1 MLKNHPL
8 IFLEVKKNHLIF
20 FAYKIDDNFDL
31 KLLQTISIPAQGIEN
46 CQVTNFELAYKI
58 INENIFLIEKKL
70 NLTFKDLILIID
82 DFSSTIINCTGYKKL
97 NGSQLVK
104 ENITYILNTIKSKI
118 DESENKK
125 IILHIFNSKYFL
137 DKKKIENLPIGLFGN
152 FYSHELSFF
161 LADENNTKNFEQLIN
176 KCNLKLKK
184 IISNSHLEGV
194 HMINKNPE
202 LDTFFKVEINKNYSR
217 IFYFENS
224 ALKFLQ
230 DFKFGNE
237 LIIKDISKILGFN
250 NEAITNILENFKIN
264 ELIEDNGFIEKKYF
278 KNKNFRKINKNLI
291 FEIAKAR
298 VSEFS
303 EIFIKKNINLSSFLR
318 KNISIYLLVR
328 DIEKIPI
335 LEDIYMS
342 QFSNNNDYKVNLIKD
357 SFFKDKSNTAF
368 KLVQYGW
375 KKEAVPVVREKKSV
389 IAKIFDFIFN

>member
-31 KLLQTISIPAQGIEN
+31 KLLHTISIPAQGIEN

-303 EIFIKKNINLSSFLR
+303 EIFIKKNINLSSFLL

-335 LEDIYMS
+335 LEDIYRS

>member
-303 EIFIKKNINLSSFLR
+303 EIFIKKNINLSSFLL

-335 LEDIYMS
+335 LEDIYRS

>member
-303 EIFIKKNINLSSFLR
+303 EIFIKKNINLSSFLL

-389 IAKIFDFIFN
+389 IAKIFDYIFN

>member
-264 ELIEDNGFIEKKYF
+264 ELIEDNGFIEKEYF

-335 LEDIYMS
+335 LEDIYRS

>member
-278 KNKNFRKINKNLI
+278 KNKNFRKIKKNLI

-335 LEDIYMS
+335 LEDIYRS

>member
-335 LEDIYMS
+335 LEDIYRS

>member
-8 IFLEVKKNHLIF
+8 IFLEIKKNHLIF

-335 LEDIYMS
+335 LEDIYRS

>member
-264 ELIEDNGFIEKKYF
+264 ELVEDNGFIEKKYF

-389 IAKIFDFIFN
+389 IAKIFDYIFN

>member
-194 HMINKNPE
+194 HMINQNPE

-335 LEDIYMS
+335 LEDIYRS

-389 IAKIFDFIFN
+389 IAKIFDYIFN

>member
-202 LDTFFKVEINKNYSR
+202 LETFFKVEINKNYSR

-303 EIFIKKNINLSSFLR
+303 EIFIKKNINLSSFLL

-335 LEDIYMS
+335 LEDIYRS

>member
-237 LIIKDISKILGFN
+237 LIIKDISKILGSN

-335 LEDIYMS
+335 LEDIYRS

>member
-8 IFLEVKKNHLIF
+8 IFLEVKKIHLIF

-202 LDTFFKVEINKNYSR
+202 LETFFKVEINKNYSR

-303 EIFIKKNINLSSFLR
+303 EIFIKKNINLSSFLL

-335 LEDIYMS
+335 LEDIYRS

>member
-31 KLLQTISIPAQGIEN
+31 KLLHTISIPAQGIEN

>member
-82 DFSSTIINCTGYKKL
+82 DFSGTIINCTGYKKL

-303 EIFIKKNINLSSFLR
+303 EIFIKKNINLSSFLL

-335 LEDIYMS
+335 LEDIYRS

>member
-1 MLKNHPL
+1 
-8 IFLEVKKNHLIF
+8 
-20 FAYKIDDNFDL
+20 
-31 KLLQTISIPAQGIEN
+31 
-46 CQVTNFELAYKI
+46 
-58 INENIFLIEKKL
+58 
-70 NLTFKDLILIID
+70 
-82 DFSSTIINCTGYKKL
+82 
-97 NGSQLVK
+97 
-104 ENITYILNTIKSKI
+104 
-118 DESENKK
+118 
-125 IILHIFNSKYFL
+125 
-137 DKKKIENLPIGLFGN
+137 
-152 FYSHELSFF
+152 
-161 LADENNTKNFEQLIN
+161 
-176 KCNLKLKK
+176 
-184 IISNSHLEGV
+184 
-194 HMINKNPE
+194 MINKNPE

-278 KNKNFRKINKNLI
+278 KNKNFRKIKKNLI

-335 LEDIYMS
+335 LEDIYRS

>member
-1 MLKNHPL
+1 
-8 IFLEVKKNHLIF
+8 
-20 FAYKIDDNFDL
+20 
-31 KLLQTISIPAQGIEN
+31 
-46 CQVTNFELAYKI
+46 
-58 INENIFLIEKKL
+58 
-70 NLTFKDLILIID
+70 
-82 DFSSTIINCTGYKKL
+82 
-97 NGSQLVK
+97 
-104 ENITYILNTIKSKI
+104 
-118 DESENKK
+118 
-125 IILHIFNSKYFL
+125 
-137 DKKKIENLPIGLFGN
+137 
-152 FYSHELSFF
+152 
-161 LADENNTKNFEQLIN
+161 
-176 KCNLKLKK
+176 
-184 IISNSHLEGV
+184 
-194 HMINKNPE
+194 MI
-202 LDTFFKVEINKNYSR
+202 V
-217 IFYFENS
+217 
-224 ALKFLQ
+224 
-230 DFKFGNE
+230 
-237 LIIKDISKILGFN
+237 KDISKILGFN

-303 EIFIKKNINLSSFLR
+303 EIFIKKNINLSSFLL

-335 LEDIYMS
+335 LEDIYRS

>member
-335 LEDIYMS
+335 LEDIYRS

-389 IAKIFDFIFN
+389 IAKIFDYIFN

>member
-264 ELIEDNGFIEKKYF
+264 ELIEDTGFIEKKYF

-335 LEDIYMS
+335 LEDIYRS

>member
-8 IFLEVKKNHLIF
+8 IFLEIKKNHLIF

-278 KNKNFRKINKNLI
+278 KNKNFRKIKKNLI

-335 LEDIYMS
+335 LEDIYRS

>member
-31 KLLQTISIPAQGIEN
+31 KLLHTISIPAQGIEN

-389 IAKIFDFIFN
+389 IAKIFDYIFN